1 MQIRHDNTTEVE
13 INWQLSLSIYAIIH
27 LGFCDFLVLL
37 VIGNMLDEIRKR
49 FQIHS
54 KVKTGDV
61 VPKKEALPDSSK
73 EAAGSRDPS
82 AAGRSHENL
91 QQPLPAFFDLSM
103 LAEAALAQKPEQN
116 LSTANGVS
124 SPELNGS
131 ADKCSTLKDLLTKT
145 ISVLPSAAG
154 DTVQRPPGSSPK
166 NSLEDIIHKVMKRTA
181 TIPTPTT
188 VTLSY
193 YVPRTGRTIA
203 GRTSPMP
210 EYLHEQTSSLFP
222 DVQHAWLDNGR
233 LLQLF
238 DPQNAGN
245 VRLFQQQW
253 RHGQPVLVSNC
264 DTGLDRSL
272 WKPETFS
279 KEFGHL
285 ESPLV
290 NCTEDTE
297 LSGQR
302 MKKFWDGFERMSGRL
317 KDKEGRPIVLK
328 LKDWPQKDEFSELL
342 PNHYQDLMRNLPL
355 PEYTKKGGPFNLV
368 SRLPE
373 FFMKPDLGPKLYSA
387 YGQAKC
393 PQAGTTNLHQD
404 VTDEFHLLVYIGLP
418 KDNLENQR
426 SGN

>member
-1 MQIRHDNTTEVE
+1 MPSYILLL
-13 INWQLSLSIYAIIH
+13 I
-27 LGFCDFLVLL
+27 FLVLP
-37 VIGNMLDEIRKR
+37 VIGNMLGEIRKR

-54 KVKTGDV
+54 KVKLGDC

-73 EAAGSRDPS
+73 EAGAASKDPS
-82 AAGRSHENL
+82 AVGRCHESL

-116 LSTANGVS
+116 NPSTANGVS

-131 ADKCSTLKDLLTKT
+131 TDKCSTLKDLLTKT
-145 ISVLPSAAG
+145 ISVLPGAAG
-154 DTVQRPPGSSPK
+154 DIIHRPPGSSPK
-166 NSLEDIIHKVMKRTA
+166 NSLEDIIHKVMKRTVA
-181 TIPTPTT
+181 IPTPAT
-188 VTLSY
+188 VTLSH
-193 YVPRTGRTIA
+193 YVPRTGRTAA

-210 EYLHEQTSSLFP
+210 EYSHEQTGSLFP
-222 DVQHAWLDNGR
+222 DVLHAWLDNGR

-238 DPQNAGN
+238 DPQNEGN

-253 RHGQPVLVSNC
+253 RHSQPVLVSNC
-264 DTGLDRSL
+264 DAGLDRSL

-285 ESPLV
+285 EGPLV
-290 NCTEDTE
+290 NCAEGTE

-317 KDKEGRPIVLK
+317 KDKDGRPIVLK
-328 LKDWPQKDEFSELL
+328 LKDWPMKDEFSELL
-342 PNHYQDLMRNLPL
+342 PNHYQDLMRSLPL
-355 PEYTKKGGPFNLV
+355 PEYTRKGGSFNLV
-368 SRLPE
+368 SRLPD
-373 FFMKPDLGPKLYSA
+373 FFMKPDLGPKLYCA

-393 PQAGTTNLHQD
+393 PQVGTTNLHQD
-404 VTDEFHLLVYIGLP
+404 VTDAFNLLVYIGLP

-426 SGN
+426 SGDYQLLYILYI